1 MCSLTLFTL
10 LLAPLGVLASSSPSS
25 PSNPPSG
32 TIILPNFEPPNMV
45 RDAVETIATPAPCAF
60 LNPLPSEEETRRRFD
75 KFADAF
81 MVKHNLT
88 EAFEYVSSIYIN
100 HDPMSPGNGPD
111 VALSTLSTFW
121 DHIQITPLRQKFEGN
136 MGWMSYNAMPKGVIN
151 DRFRWEA
158 GCIVEH
164 WDEEKFPNK

>member
-1 MCSLTLFTL
+1 MFKMRALTPLAV
-10 LLAPLGVLASSSPSS
+10 LLAPLGVIASSSL
-25 PSNPPSG
+25 SG
-32 TIILPNFEPPNMV
+32 TIASPTIGPTNIVQGVF
-45 RDAVETIATPAPCAF
+45 ETIATPSPCAF
-60 LNPLPSEEETRRRFD
+60 VSPSPSEEETRRRFD

-100 HDPMSPGNGPD
+100 HDPLSPGNGPD
-111 VALSTLSTFW
+111 IALTTLSTFW
-121 DHIQITPLRQKFEGN
+121 DHIQITPLRTKFDGN
-136 MGWMSYNAMPKGVIN
+136 MGWLNYNAMPKGVIT

-164 WDEEKFPNK
+164 WDEEKFPNI

>member
-1 MCSLTLFTL
+1 MSKMCALTFVAV
-10 LLAPLGVLASSSPSS
+10 LLAPLGVLASSVSP
-25 PSNPPSG
+25 NPPSG
-32 TIILPNFEPPNMV
+32 TIVLPNMEPPNMV
-45 RDAVETIATPAPCAF
+45 RDALATIATPPPCAF
-60 LNPLPSEEETRRRFD
+60 LNPLPSEEETHRRFD

-100 HDPMSPGNGPD
+100 HDPLSPGNGPD
-111 VALSTLSTFW
+111 IALSTLSTFW

-136 MGWMSYNAMPKGVIN
+136 MGWLNYNAMPKGVIT

-164 WDEEKFPNK
+164 WDEDKFPSK